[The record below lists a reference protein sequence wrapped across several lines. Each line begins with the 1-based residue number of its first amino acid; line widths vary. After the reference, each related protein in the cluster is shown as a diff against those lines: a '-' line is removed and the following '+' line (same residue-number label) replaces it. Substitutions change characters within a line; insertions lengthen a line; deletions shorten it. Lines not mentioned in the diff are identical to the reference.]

1 MPEKQSFNPNANYQD
16 ADKFSKSHE
25 ARYKEVDPM
34 NQALMRMVE
43 AANIKNKVVLDLGCG
58 DGVHTKDFVEMGA
71 KSVIGIDLS
80 EELITKANTDHGAD
94 TQFIVGSVENL
105 PLAENSVDFIHF
117 RFALH
122 YAHDIDKVMSEMYRV
137 LKEGG
142 EAFVV
147 IPHPDDLYKRFK
159 YQIKE
164 NNMVT
169 QEIYPGFPVTYPYH
183 LFQEYFSDT
192 FFEKFSIEN
201 MEQIR
206 LQDSTIDTSPDVL
219 MFKFK
224 KRKDKKEMSD
234 MEKMEIVVNK
244 LFYKTIFSDENRSM
258 FSKIFTKYNVDIRKL
273 WEEFKS
279 YNLGLG
285 GEIAGGNKFYG
296 EVYTPIV
303 LMIHGFAKESY
314 HEMRELHAEELI
326 SLSGGSNIVEV
337 GYGFP
342 SPHIFK
348 TLKNGKCSSYTLLDF
363 DKNINTFSRDTILD
377 FSDVEPRNVTAKDYN
392 MDDMQYPGDYD
403 TYVYLDSMEHTQ
415 NPTEYL
421 KMLVS
426 KMKSGSK
433 LVMSIPVTDLENSPL
448 KAFYFHEWKTILDSQ
463 EWLKSSGLSILEE
476 RVVIT
481 NPEVDMFAKFLPEGK
496 LINHM
501 VLCVKK

>member
-1 MPEKQSFNPNANYQD
+1 MTEKQNFNPNINYQD
-16 ADKFSKSHE
+16 AERFSKSHE
-25 ARYKEVDPM
+25 ARYKKVDPM
-34 NQALMRMVE
+34 NEAMIRMIDTS
-43 AANIKNKVVLDLGCG
+43 AIKDKVVLDLGCG

-71 KSVIGIDLS
+71 KSVIGVDLS
-80 EELITKANTDHGAD
+80 EELIAKANTDNSANA
-94 TQFIVGSVENL
+94 QFVVGSIEAL
-105 PLAENSVDFIHF
+105 PLTENSVDFLHS
-117 RFALH
+117 RFVLH
-122 YAHDIDKVMSEMYRV
+122 YAQDIDKAMSEMDRV
-137 LKEGG
+137 LKEEG

-159 YQIKE
+159 YQIQE

-183 LFQEYFSDT
+183 PFQEYFNDT

-206 LQDSTIDTSPDVL
+206 LQDSTLDISPDVL
-219 MFKFK
+219 MFRFK

-234 MEKMEIVVNK
+234 IENMEIVVNR
-244 LFYKTIFSDENRSM
+244 LFYRTIFSDENRNM
-258 FSKIFTKYNVDIRKL
+258 FSKIFAKHNVDMRKL

-326 SLSGGSNIVEV
+326 ALAGGRNIVEV

-342 SPHIFK
+342 SPHIFN
-348 TLKNGKCSSYTLLDF
+348 TLKKGKCSKYTLLDF
-363 DKNINTFSRDTILD
+363 DQNINTFSRDTILD
-377 FSDVEPRNVTAKDYN
+377 FSSVDPRMVSAENYN

-403 TYVYLDSMEHTQ
+403 TYIYLDSMEHTQ

-426 KMKSGSK
+426 EMKSGAK

-448 KAFYFHEWKTILDSQ
+448 KSFHFHEWKTILDSQ

-481 NPEVDMFAKFLPEGK
+481 NPEVDMFAKFLPGGK
-496 LINHM
+496 LVNHM
-501 VLCVKK
+501 VLYEKK